1 MFCCNISPANF
12 GIVVECTKI
21 IVCTLM
27 EKCAKFGL
35 HRLPKKH
42 ILHPYVCPKSKDC
55 ETHGQTDCCHS
66 VIEYLTA
73 CKCRKSRK
81 VHTNLRATFRP
92 LLTPFLFARRGESDC
107 SMCRSL
113 VRHCTGAPYD
123 KRASSRV
130 LLVFL
135 LGRRGRVGRRVGQA
149 CGARCRGVAGGV
161 VCLRPLPAHVR
172 ARPT

>member
-1 MFCCNISPANF
+1 MAGEILQQFHKSADARNTPTPPISMLNRTPPNTSTRKIKTTPTLKLGVWGWAFEQKWKWSSLFCCNISPANF

-27 EKCAKFGL
+27 KKCAKFGL

-73 CKCRKSRK
+73 CKCQESRK

-92 LLTPFLFARRGESDC
+92 LLTPFLFARARTHNT
-107 SMCRSL
+107 
-113 VRHCTGAPYD
+113 VPY
-123 KRASSRV
+123 S
-130 LLVFL
+130 
-135 LGRRGRVGRRVGQA
+135 
-149 CGARCRGVAGGV
+149 
-161 VCLRPLPAHVR
+161 
-172 ARPT
+172 